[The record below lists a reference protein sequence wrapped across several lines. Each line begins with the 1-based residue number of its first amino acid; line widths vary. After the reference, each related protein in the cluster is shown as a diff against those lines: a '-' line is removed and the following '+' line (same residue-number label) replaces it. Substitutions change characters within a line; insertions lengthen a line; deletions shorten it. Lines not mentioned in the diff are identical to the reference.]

1 MRVQRSPNLFAW
13 LLGLAA
19 VIIATIVTLALLGR
33 VWLWPALVPVVVCV
47 LALLLL
53 RRADK
58 L

>member
-1 MRVQRSPNLFAW
+1 MRVWRSPDLFSW

-19 VIIATIVTLALLGR
+19 VIIATIVTLGLLGR
-33 VWLWPALVPVVVCV
+33 AWLWPVLVPVVVCV
-47 LALLLL
+47 LGLLLL

>member
-1 MRVQRSPNLFAW
+1 VRVRRSPDLFSW

-33 VWLWPALVPVVVCV
+33 AWLWPALVPVVACV
-47 LALLLL
+47 LGLLLL